1 MFVKEGEKML
11 MFLER
16 RPGVGILASVSGL
29 GASVVSWFQAASIVI
44 GFCGAIFGLLAG
56 YYTYR
61 VKRQEW
67 LRLQQSK
74 P

>member
-1 MFVKEGEKML
+1 MLIGEGKML

-44 GFCGAIFGLLAG
+44 GFVGAIFGLLAG
-56 YYTYR
+56 YYTWR

-67 LRLQQSK
+67 LRTQSK
-74 P
+74 